1 MAVCEYKRDKV
12 LVMGGLIVDKYM
24 VVDKYPLRGE
34 DVLITDSFKRVGGCT
49 INVACT
55 LKNLG
60 VDAYPVSAV
69 GMDEDGGIIEKY
81 LLQSNI
87 KNNCVTVEKGKNT
100 GYCIVILDSASERT
114 FMTYKGCEE
123 IFSYNL
129 IDPKLMKETAF
140 VYLTGYYILGNYAAE
155 ILKFIKDIKAIGAT
169 IIFDP
174 GPLVDEIA
182 QDILYSALEL
192 CDVFIPNV
200 SEIGKIKIKLN
211 IKEEFNEWAI
221 KHKIKYLII
230 KNGSKGVTAYK
241 GEKKYQMPAF
251 NVKAIDTTGAGDSF
265 AAGCIYGFL
274 NNLEFEEVLNI
285 GSACG
290 ALNTTFVGPNGEY
303 NIEDIDSIM
312 KGEISN
318 DR

>member
-1 MAVCEYKRDKV
+1 MTVSKQDKV
-12 LVMGGLIVDKYM
+12 LVMGGLIVDKYI

-34 DVLITDSFKRVGGCT
+34 DVLIKDSFTRVGGCT

-60 VDAYPVSAV
+60 IDTYPVSTIGV
-69 GMDEDGGIIEKY
+69 DEYGGIIENY
-81 LLQSNI
+81 LLETNTN
-87 KNNCVTVEKGKNT
+87 NNCVAMEEHKAT
-100 GYCIVILDSASERT
+100 GYCIVILDGASERT

-129 IDPKLMKETAF
+129 INPDLMKETAF
-140 VYLTGYYILGNYAAE
+140 VYLTGYYLLGSYSAE
-155 ILKFIKDIKAIGAT
+155 ILRFIKDIKEMGAS
-169 IIFDP
+169 IFFDP
-174 GPLVDEIA
+174 GPLVDEIELE
-182 QDILYSALEL
+182 ILHSTLEL

-200 SEIGKIKIKLN
+200 SEIEKIKTKLN
-211 IKEEFNEWAI
+211 IKEEFNKWSVE
-221 KHKIKYLII
+221 HKIHYLII
-230 KNGSKGVTAYK
+230 KNGSKGVIAYN
-241 GEKKYQMPAF
+241 GDKKYQRTAY

-290 ALNTTFVGPNGEY
+290 ALNTTFVGPNGKY
-303 NIEDIDSIM
+303 SIEDVERLM
-312 KGEISN
+312 KGEKN
-318 DR
+318 YVR